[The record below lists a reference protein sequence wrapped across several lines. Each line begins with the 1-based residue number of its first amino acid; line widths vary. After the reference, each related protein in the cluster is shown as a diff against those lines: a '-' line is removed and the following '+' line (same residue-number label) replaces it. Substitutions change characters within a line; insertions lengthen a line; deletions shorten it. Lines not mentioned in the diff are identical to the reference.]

1 MTSQNKISN
10 SVLDSVVYKDVWVA
24 VYNEVSCDVN
34 VSVYNSVF
42 YAVDND
48 VNSSVED
55 KLKTYDF
62 AKQNK

>member
-1 MTSQNKISN
+1 
-10 SVLDSVVYKDVWVA
+10 LDSVVYKDVWVA

-62 AKQNK
+62 TTKNK